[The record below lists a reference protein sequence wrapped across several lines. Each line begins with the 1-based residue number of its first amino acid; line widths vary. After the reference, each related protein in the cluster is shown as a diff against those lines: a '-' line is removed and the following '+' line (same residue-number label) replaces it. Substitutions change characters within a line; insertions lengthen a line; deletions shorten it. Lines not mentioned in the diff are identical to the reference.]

1 MAGIEVRFPLLEKGP
16 EEENWTKRVIQPLQ
30 APEDDAN
37 RNRNSPWMPVE
48 PDMSSR
54 GGREIFPGM
63 HQRDPEL
70 VIDDQGAV
78 DWGIQEH
85 EEAKWLMNKVDYSD
99 SVEPMYNSDIV
110 KPLFDPDASKGNW
123 YKYVEEWMD
132 SGDKLVADAE
142 ATGISQGASKVG
154 MWAART
160 FIGEPLRALRTIQ
173 EADLSQPPSRTP
185 GFDKTGR
192 AIAETAL
199 NVGILSSVAEV
210 PKGALR
216 LFGGRVAAQNLT
228 DQGLG
233 HAEEALNVAKDMVKR
248 GMTEDQIRKATSHIM
263 EKGDLGGVS
272 IGADGKLRFEISD
285 KYSKVQHWDKVQ
297 PGEMYNLGMI
307 FKHDTLYKLYPDLGI
322 DVTVAFTKIHPGLRG
337 HKPSASYY
345 PDKRHITVE
354 ASNADDARSAILH
367 ELQHELQRAERFA
380 PGANS
385 DVVRGSAAEAVI
397 REQMDDM
404 AIRIFQAK
412 GAEKAELI
420 EQAKL
425 KWANPKNPNFETY
438 RRVMGEVEARNVQTR
453 MDMSN
458 KGLRERAPVK
468 DEDIP
473 RDQQISEGDL
483 QLDMVPPGLRRQ
495 DTWTSDKAPEGWVPS
510 TKKHLDKEYVLLE
523 NGRPVG
529 SASTKDRADKQA
541 AKKGGREDE
550 ASTVTTMKTSDYLD
564 AQWNTD
570 SMKRFRENMNRRQD
584 STPAPDDFT
593 LAEKTAAKSKI
604 LAAEKNVEN
613 LLKRLDHHERRMAR
627 SLPPSMEA
635 DLERGRVSILKRLER
650 QREVLEA
657 QYKIWGDAPI
667 ETHAKRAIMRE
678 ERRDRR
684 PKPEKLKV
692 PEQGVPKTLGKVL
705 E

>member
-1 MAGIEVRFPLLEKGP
+1 MADKADAIDVKFLTTRESDNIVDTTTNSIDAEVEHYESIIGH
-16 EEENWTKRVIQPLQ
+16 EQN
-30 APEDDAN
+30 
-37 RNRNSPWMPVE
+37 
-48 PDMSSR
+48 
-54 GGREIFPGM
+54 
-63 HQRDPEL
+63 
-70 VIDDQGAV
+70 
-78 DWGIQEH
+78 IQEGIA
-85 EEAKWLMNKVDYSD
+85 ERAKIAQESDVLKGQRAFMSTTEASNILQELPTTISD
-99 SVEPMYNSDIV
+99 TPSSPTF
-110 KPLFDPDASKGNW
+110 FDPDASKGNW

-154 MWAART
+154 MWAARA
-160 FIGEPLRALRTIQ
+160 FVGEPLRALRTIQ

-199 NVGILSSVAEV
+199 NVGILGSAFEV

-228 DQGLG
+228 EQGLG
-233 HAEEALNVAKDMVKR
+233 HAEQALNVAKDMQKR
-248 GMTEDQIRKATSHIM
+248 GMSEDQIRKATSDLM
-263 EKGDLGGVS
+263 EKGDLGGIS
-272 IGADGKLRFEISD
+272 IGADSKLRLEFSD
-285 KYSKVQHWDKVQ
+285 KYSKIQHWDKVQ

-322 DVTVAFTKIHPGLRG
+322 DVTVSFTKIHEGMRG

-354 ASNADDARSAILH
+354 ARNADDARSAILH

-412 GAEKAELI
+412 GAEKAALQ

-425 KWANPKNPNFETY
+425 KWANPKNANFETY

-453 MDMSN
+453 ADMSN
-458 KGLRERAPVK
+458 KGLRERAPRK

-495 DTWTSDKAPEGWVPS
+495 DS
-510 TKKHLDKEYVLLE
+510 
-523 NGRPVG
+523 
-529 SASTKDRADKQA
+529 
-541 AKKGGREDE
+541 
-550 ASTVTTMKTSDYLD
+550 
-564 AQWNTD
+564 
-570 SMKRFRENMNRRQD
+570 
-584 STPAPDDFT
+584 APDDFT
-593 LAEKTAAKSKI
+593 LKEKTAAKAKI

-657 QYKIWGDAPI
+657 QYKIWGDTPI

-678 ERRDRR
+678 DRRDRR

-692 PEQGVPKTLGKVL
+692 PTQGVPKTLGKAI